1 MKTALIELL
10 AKHLAPDLTA
20 DEIGGLLEIPPD
32 ETLADYALPCFTL
45 AKKLRK
51 SPAVIAA
58 DLAAKI
64 SGDPIIADAK
74 AVSGYLNIFL
84 DRSWLSS
91 RVLELALAPQFGAGN
106 VHETTVVE
114 FCSPNTNKPLHLGH
128 LRNIAIGESVSR
140 ILAYNGN
147 KVYKTCIFNDRGVH
161 ICKSMLAYRDF
172 GGGAVPSDSGIK
184 PDHFVGDFYVLFAK
198 RAKEDP
204 TYEDQAQQMLEQW
217 EAGDAEVV
225 SLWRT
230 MNSWAFEGFRETFK
244 LFGTSFDREYF
255 ESQIY
260 KKGREIILDGLARGL
275 FQKKED
281 GPVVVDLTNIGLDEK
296 VLLRSNGTSVY
307 IVQDIYLAHL
317 KAEEFAYDRSIYV
330 VGNEQE
336 YHFKVLKAILDL
348 LERGHNEGGDIGSGV
363 YHLSHGMIELPEG
376 KMKSREGTV
385 VDADDFIWDTAALA
399 AEEVNKRWQLSE
411 SEVKERSL
419 KIALAAIKYQLLKT
433 ETGKNMVFN
442 PKEAL
447 RFEGD
452 TGPYV
457 LYSYARASSI
467 LRKSGVSEAAEVL
480 AAGTMSASSD
490 GAGASPDA
498 AGASGAPDAA
508 GAANV
513 TNASLNIKPWDV
525 NEFELRLLKKIY
537 LFADI
542 VKLAAARLTPST
554 LANYVFD
561 LCRSFNEFYHECPV
575 LRSEVAEQRL
585 ALVSAFRN
593 VCGQCLELLGID
605 KIEEM

>member
-10 AKHLAPDLTA
+10 TKHLAPDLTA
-20 DEIGGLLEIPPD
+20 DEIGNLLEIPPD
-32 ETLADYALPCFTL
+32 ETLADYALPCFAL

-51 SPAVIAA
+51 SPAIIAA
-58 DLAAKI
+58 DLASKI
-64 SGDPIIADAK
+64 ADDPIIAEAK
-74 AVSGYLNIFL
+74 AVSGYLNVFL
-84 DRSWLSS
+84 DRSWLSA
-91 RVLELALAPQFGAGN
+91 RVLELALAPQFGAGGA
-106 VHETTVVE
+106 HETTVVE

-140 ILAYNGN
+140 ILSFNGN

-172 GGGAVPSDSGIK
+172 GGGTLPGDSGTK
-184 PDHFVGDFYVLFAK
+184 PDHFVGDYYVLFAK
-198 RAKEDP
+198 KAKEDP

-225 SLWRT
+225 ALWRT
-230 MNSWAFEGFRETFK
+230 MNGWAFEGFRETFD
-244 LFGTSFDREYF
+244 LFGTSFDREYY

-281 GPVVVDLTNIGLDEK
+281 GPVVVDLADIGLDEK

-317 KAEEFAYDRSIYV
+317 KAKEFNYDRSIYV

-348 LERGHNEGGDIGSGV
+348 LDTECTGGRV
-363 YHLSHGMIELPEG
+363 HHLSHGMIELPEG

-385 VDADDFIWDTAALA
+385 VDADDFIWETAALA

-411 SEVKERSL
+411 AEVKERSL

-467 LRKSGVSEAAEVL
+467 LRKSDVPLDANPWEVSEFEV
-480 AAGTMSASSD
+480 
-490 GAGASPDA
+490 
-498 AGASGAPDAA
+498 
-508 GAANV
+508 
-513 TNASLNIKPWDV
+513 
-525 NEFELRLLKKIY
+525 RLLKKIY
-537 LFADI
+537 LFTDI
-542 VKLAAARLTPST
+542 VKLAGARLTPST
-554 LANYVFD
+554 LSNYLFD
-561 LCRSFNEFYHECPV
+561 LCRNFNEFYHECPV
-575 LRSEVAEQRL
+575 LRSEVAGQRL
-585 ALVSAFRN
+585 ALVTAFRN
-593 VCGQCLELLGID
+593 VCG
-605 KIEEM
+605 

>member
-10 AKHLAPDLTA
+10 TKHLAPDLTA
-20 DEIGGLLEIPPD
+20 DEIGNLLEIPPD
-32 ETLADYALPCFTL
+32 ETLADYALPCFAL

-51 SPAVIAA
+51 SPAIIAA
-58 DLAAKI
+58 DLASKI
-64 SGDPIIADAK
+64 ADDPIIAEAK
-74 AVSGYLNIFL
+74 AVSGYLNVFL
-84 DRSWLSS
+84 DRSWLSA
-91 RVLELALAPQFGAGN
+91 RVLELALAPQFGAEGA
-106 VHETTVVE
+106 HETTVVE

-140 ILAYNGN
+140 ILSFNGN

-172 GGGAVPSDSGIK
+172 GGGTLPGDSGTK
-184 PDHFVGDFYVLFAK
+184 PDHFVGDYYVLFAK
-198 RAKEDP
+198 KAKEDP

-225 SLWRT
+225 ALWRT
-230 MNSWAFEGFRETFK
+230 MNGWAFEGFRETFD
-244 LFGTSFDREYF
+244 LFGTSFDREYY

-281 GPVVVDLTNIGLDEK
+281 GPVVVDLADIGLDEK

-317 KAEEFAYDRSIYV
+317 KAKEFNYDRSIYV

-348 LERGHNEGGDIGSGV
+348 LDTECTGGRV
-363 YHLSHGMIELPEG
+363 HHLSHGMIELPEG

-385 VDADDFIWDTAALA
+385 VDADDFIWETAALA

-411 SEVKERSL
+411 AEVKERSL

-467 LRKSGVSEAAEVL
+467 LRKSDVPLDANPWEVSEFEV
-480 AAGTMSASSD
+480 
-490 GAGASPDA
+490 
-498 AGASGAPDAA
+498 
-508 GAANV
+508 
-513 TNASLNIKPWDV
+513 
-525 NEFELRLLKKIY
+525 RLLKKIY
-537 LFADI
+537 LFTDI
-542 VKLAAARLTPST
+542 VKLAGARLTPST
-554 LANYVFD
+554 LSNYLFD
-561 LCRSFNEFYHECPV
+561 LCRNFNEFYHECPV
-575 LRSEVAEQRL
+575 LRSEVAGQRL
-585 ALVSAFRN
+585 ALVTAFRN
-593 VCGQCLELLGID
+593 VCGQCLELLGIE

>member
-10 AKHLAPDLTA
+10 TKHLAPDLTA
-20 DEIGGLLEIPPD
+20 DEIGNLLEIPPD
-32 ETLADYALPCFTL
+32 ETLADYALPCFAL

-51 SPAVIAA
+51 SPAIIAA
-58 DLAAKI
+58 DLASKI
-64 SGDPIIADAK
+64 ADDPIIAEAK
-74 AVSGYLNIFL
+74 AVSGYLNVFL
-84 DRSWLSS
+84 DRSWLSA
-91 RVLELALAPQFGAGN
+91 RVLELALAPQFGAGGA
-106 VHETTVVE
+106 HETTVVE

-140 ILAYNGN
+140 ILSFNGN

-172 GGGAVPSDSGIK
+172 GGGTLPGDSGTK
-184 PDHFVGDFYVLFAK
+184 PDHFVGDYYVLFAK
-198 RAKEDP
+198 KAKEDP

-225 SLWRT
+225 ALWRT
-230 MNSWAFEGFRETFK
+230 MNGWAFEGFRETFD
-244 LFGTSFDREYF
+244 LFGTSFDREYY

-281 GPVVVDLTNIGLDEK
+281 GPVVVDLADIGLDEK

-317 KAEEFAYDRSIYV
+317 KAKEFNYDRSIYV

-348 LERGHNEGGDIGSGV
+348 LDTECTGGRV
-363 YHLSHGMIELPEG
+363 HHLSHGMIELPEG

-385 VDADDFIWDTAALA
+385 VDADDFIWETAALA

-411 SEVKERSL
+411 AEVKERSL

-467 LRKSGVSEAAEVL
+467 LRKSDVPLDANPWEVSEFEV
-480 AAGTMSASSD
+480 
-490 GAGASPDA
+490 
-498 AGASGAPDAA
+498 
-508 GAANV
+508 
-513 TNASLNIKPWDV
+513 
-525 NEFELRLLKKIY
+525 RLLKKIY
-537 LFADI
+537 LFTDI
-542 VKLAAARLTPST
+542 VKLAGARLTPST
-554 LANYVFD
+554 LSNYLFD
-561 LCRSFNEFYHECPV
+561 LCRNFNEFYHECPV
-575 LRSEVAEQRL
+575 LRSEVAGQRL
-585 ALVSAFRN
+585 ALVTAFRN

>member
-10 AKHLAPDLTA
+10 TKHLAPDLTA
-20 DEIGGLLEIPPD
+20 DEIGNLLEIPPD
-32 ETLADYALPCFTL
+32 ETLADYALPCFAL

-51 SPAVIAA
+51 SPAIIAA
-58 DLAAKI
+58 DLASKI
-64 SGDPIIADAK
+64 ADDPIIAEAK
-74 AVSGYLNIFL
+74 AVSGYLNVFL
-84 DRSWLSS
+84 DRSWLSA
-91 RVLELALAPQFGAGN
+91 RVLELALAPQFGAGGA
-106 VHETTVVE
+106 HETTVVE

-140 ILAYNGN
+140 ILSFNGN

-172 GGGAVPSDSGIK
+172 GGGTLPGDSGTK
-184 PDHFVGDFYVLFAK
+184 PDHFVGDYYVLFAK
-198 RAKEDP
+198 KAKEDP

-225 SLWRT
+225 ALWRT
-230 MNSWAFEGFRETFK
+230 MNGWAFEGFRETFD
-244 LFGTSFDREYF
+244 LFGTSFDREYY

-281 GPVVVDLTNIGLDEK
+281 GPVVVDLADIGLDEK

-317 KAEEFAYDRSIYV
+317 KAKEFNYDRSIYV

-348 LERGHNEGGDIGSGV
+348 LDTECTGGRV
-363 YHLSHGMIELPEG
+363 HHLSHGMIELPEG

-385 VDADDFIWDTAALA
+385 VDADDFIWETAALA

-411 SEVKERSL
+411 AEVKERSL

-467 LRKSGVSEAAEVL
+467 LRKSDVPLDANPWEVSEFEV
-480 AAGTMSASSD
+480 
-490 GAGASPDA
+490 
-498 AGASGAPDAA
+498 
-508 GAANV
+508 
-513 TNASLNIKPWDV
+513 
-525 NEFELRLLKKIY
+525 RLLKKIY
-537 LFADI
+537 LFTDI
-542 VKLAAARLTPST
+542 VKLAGARLTPST
-554 LANYVFD
+554 LSNYLFD
-561 LCRSFNEFYHECPV
+561 LCRNFNEFYHECPV
-575 LRSEVAEQRL
+575 LRSEVAGQRL
-585 ALVSAFRN
+585 ALVTAFRN
-593 VCGQCLELLGID
+593 VCGQCLELLGI
-605 KIEEM
+605 

>member
-10 AKHLAPDLTA
+10 AKHLAPDLTS
-20 DEIGGLLEIPPD
+20 DEISNLLEIPPD

-51 SPAVIAA
+51 SPAIIAA
-58 DLAAKI
+58 DLASKI
-64 SGDPIIADAK
+64 ADDPIIAEAK
-74 AVSGYLNIFL
+74 AVSGYLNVFL
-84 DRSWLSS
+84 DRSWLSA
-91 RVLELALAPQFGAGN
+91 RVLDLALAPQFGAGGA
-106 VHETTVVE
+106 HETTVVE

-140 ILAYNGN
+140 ILSFNGN

-172 GGGAVPSDSGIK
+172 GGGTLPGDSGTK
-184 PDHFVGDFYVLFAK
+184 PDHFVGDYYVLFAK
-198 RAKEDP
+198 KAKEDP

-217 EAGDAEVV
+217 EVGDAEVV
-225 SLWRT
+225 ALWRT
-230 MNSWAFEGFRETFK
+230 MNGWAFEGFRETFD
-244 LFGTSFDREYF
+244 LFGTSFDREYY

-260 KKGREIILDGLARGL
+260 KKGREIILDGLAQGL

-281 GPVVVDLTNIGLDEK
+281 GPVVVDLADIGLDEK

-317 KAEEFAYDRSIYV
+317 KAKEFNYDRSIYV

-348 LERGHNEGGDIGSGV
+348 LDTECTGGRV
-363 YHLSHGMIELPEG
+363 HHLSHGMIELPEG

-385 VDADDFIWDTAALA
+385 VDADDFIWETAALA

-411 SEVKERSL
+411 AEVKERSL

-467 LRKSGVSEAAEVL
+467 LRKSDVPLDANPWEVSEFEV
-480 AAGTMSASSD
+480 
-490 GAGASPDA
+490 
-498 AGASGAPDAA
+498 
-508 GAANV
+508 
-513 TNASLNIKPWDV
+513 
-525 NEFELRLLKKIY
+525 RLLKKIY
-537 LFADI
+537 LFTDI
-542 VKLAAARLTPST
+542 VKLAGARLTPST
-554 LANYVFD
+554 LSNYLFD
-561 LCRSFNEFYHECPV
+561 LCRNFNEFYHECPV
-575 LRSEVAEQRL
+575 LRSEVAGQRL
-585 ALVSAFRN
+585 ALVTAFRN
-593 VCGQCLELLGID
+593 VCGQCLELLGIE

>member
-10 AKHLAPDLTA
+10 TKHLAPDLTA
-20 DEIGGLLEIPPD
+20 DEIGNLLEIPPD
-32 ETLADYALPCFTL
+32 ETLADYALPCFAL

-51 SPAVIAA
+51 SPAIIAA
-58 DLAAKI
+58 DLASKI
-64 SGDPIIADAK
+64 ADDPIIAEAK
-74 AVSGYLNIFL
+74 AVSGYLNVFL
-84 DRSWLSS
+84 DRSWLSA
-91 RVLELALAPQFGAGN
+91 RVLELALAPQFGAGGA
-106 VHETTVVE
+106 HETTVVE

-140 ILAYNGN
+140 ILSFNGN

-172 GGGAVPSDSGIK
+172 GGGTLPGDSGTK
-184 PDHFVGDFYVLFAK
+184 PDHFVGDYYVLFAK
-198 RAKEDP
+198 KAKEDP

-225 SLWRT
+225 ALWRT
-230 MNSWAFEGFRETFK
+230 MNGWAFEGFRETFD
-244 LFGTSFDREYF
+244 LFGTSFDREYY

-260 KKGREIILDGLARGL
+260 KKGREIILDGLAQGL

-281 GPVVVDLTNIGLDEK
+281 GPVVVDLADIGLDEK

-317 KAEEFAYDRSIYV
+317 KAKEFNYDRSIYV

-348 LERGHNEGGDIGSGV
+348 LDTECTGGRV
-363 YHLSHGMIELPEG
+363 HHLSHGMIELPEG

-385 VDADDFIWDTAALA
+385 VDADDFIWETAALA

-411 SEVKERSL
+411 AEVKERSL

-467 LRKSGVSEAAEVL
+467 LRKSDVPLDANPWEVSEFEV
-480 AAGTMSASSD
+480 
-490 GAGASPDA
+490 
-498 AGASGAPDAA
+498 
-508 GAANV
+508 
-513 TNASLNIKPWDV
+513 
-525 NEFELRLLKKIY
+525 RLLKKIY
-537 LFADI
+537 LFTDI
-542 VKLAAARLTPST
+542 VKLAGARLTPST
-554 LANYVFD
+554 LSNYLFD
-561 LCRSFNEFYHECPV
+561 LCRNFNEFYHECPV
-575 LRSEVAEQRL
+575 LRSEVAGQRL
-585 ALVSAFRN
+585 ALVTAFRN
-593 VCGQCLELLGID
+593 VCGQCLELLGI
-605 KIEEM
+605 

>member
-10 AKHLAPDLTA
+10 TKHLAPDLTA
-20 DEIGGLLEIPPD
+20 DEIGNLLEIPPD
-32 ETLADYALPCFTL
+32 ETLADYALPCFAL

-51 SPAVIAA
+51 SPAIIAA
-58 DLAAKI
+58 DLASKI
-64 SGDPIIADAK
+64 ADDPIIAEAK
-74 AVSGYLNIFL
+74 AVSGYLNVFL
-84 DRSWLSS
+84 DRSWLSA
-91 RVLELALAPQFGAGN
+91 RVLDLALAPQFGAGGA
-106 VHETTVVE
+106 HETTVVE

-140 ILAYNGN
+140 ILSFNGN

-172 GGGAVPSDSGIK
+172 GGGTLPGDSGTK
-184 PDHFVGDFYVLFAK
+184 PDHFVGDYYVLFAK
-198 RAKEDP
+198 KAKEDP

-217 EAGDAEVV
+217 EVGDAEVV
-225 SLWRT
+225 ALWRT
-230 MNSWAFEGFRETFK
+230 MNGWAFEGFRETFD
-244 LFGTSFDREYF
+244 LFGTSFDREYY

-281 GPVVVDLTNIGLDEK
+281 GPVVVDLADIGLDEK

-317 KAEEFAYDRSIYV
+317 KAKEFNYDRSIYV

-348 LERGHNEGGDIGSGV
+348 LDTECTGGRV
-363 YHLSHGMIELPEG
+363 HHLSHGMIELPEG

-385 VDADDFIWDTAALA
+385 VDADDFIWETAALA

-411 SEVKERSL
+411 AEVKERSL

-467 LRKSGVSEAAEVL
+467 LRKSDVPLDANPWEVSEFEV
-480 AAGTMSASSD
+480 
-490 GAGASPDA
+490 
-498 AGASGAPDAA
+498 
-508 GAANV
+508 
-513 TNASLNIKPWDV
+513 
-525 NEFELRLLKKIY
+525 RLLKKIY
-537 LFADI
+537 LFTDI
-542 VKLAAARLTPST
+542 VKLAGARLTPST
-554 LANYVFD
+554 LSNYLFD
-561 LCRSFNEFYHECPV
+561 LCRNFNEFYHECPV
-575 LRSEVAEQRL
+575 LRSEVAGQRL
-585 ALVSAFRN
+585 ALVTAFRN
-593 VCGQCLELLGID
+593 VCGQCLELLGIE

>member
-10 AKHLAPDLTA
+10 AKHLAPDLAA
-20 DEIGGLLEIPPD
+20 DEISNLLEIPPD

-51 SPAVIAA
+51 SPAAIAA
-58 DLAAKI
+58 DLADKI
-64 SGDPIIADAK
+64 AGDPIIAEAK

-84 DRSWLSS
+84 DRSWLAG

-106 VHETTVVE
+106 NDETTVVE

-140 ILAYNGN
+140 ILAFNGN
-147 KVYKTCIFNDRGVH
+147 KVRKTCIFNDRGVH

-172 GGGAVPSDSGIK
+172 GGGAVPGDSGTK

-198 RAKEDP
+198 KAKEDP
-204 TYEDQAQQMLEQW
+204 TYEEQAQQMLEQW
-217 EAGDAEVV
+217 EAGDAGIVA
-225 SLWRT
+225 LWRT
-230 MNSWAFEGFRETFK
+230 MNGWAFEGFRETFA
-244 LFGTSFDREYF
+244 LFGTSFDRKYF

-260 KKGREIILDGLARGL
+260 KKGRDIILDGLARGL

-281 GPVVVDLTNIGLDEK
+281 GPVVVDLTSVGLDEK

-348 LERGHNEGGDIGSGV
+348 LETERNGGESAGVGNGGTSNHTGSRV
-363 YHLSHGMIELPEG
+363 HHLSHGMIELPEG

-385 VDADDFIWDTAALA
+385 VDADDFIWETAALA
-399 AEEVNKRWQLSE
+399 AEEINKRWQLSE
-411 SEVKERSL
+411 AEVKERSL

-467 LRKSGVSEAAEVL
+467 LRKSDV
-480 AAGTMSASSD
+480 
-490 GAGASPDA
+490 PDVPA
-498 AGASGAPDAA
+498 VPAVPVNAPREQ
-508 GAANV
+508 
-513 TNASLNIKPWDV
+513 WEV
-525 NEFELRLLKKIY
+525 NEFEVRLLKKIY

-542 VKLAAARLTPST
+542 VRLAGARLTPST
-554 LANYVFD
+554 LSNYLFD
-561 LCRSFNEFYHECPV
+561 LCRNFNEFYHECPV
-575 LRSEVAEQRL
+575 LRSEVAGQRL
-585 ALVSAFRN
+585 ALVTAFRN
-593 VCGQCLELLGID
+593 VCGQCLELLGIE

>member
-10 AKHLAPDLTA
+10 TKHLAPDLTA
-20 DEIGGLLEIPPD
+20 DEIGNLLEIPPD
-32 ETLADYALPCFTL
+32 ETLADYALPCFAL

-51 SPAVIAA
+51 SPAIIAA
-58 DLAAKI
+58 DLASKI
-64 SGDPIIADAK
+64 ADDPIIAEAK
-74 AVSGYLNIFL
+74 AVSGYLNVFL
-84 DRSWLSS
+84 DRSWLSA
-91 RVLELALAPQFGAGN
+91 RVLELALAPQFGAGGA
-106 VHETTVVE
+106 HETTVVE

-140 ILAYNGN
+140 ILSFNGN

-172 GGGAVPSDSGIK
+172 GGGTLPGDSGTK
-184 PDHFVGDFYVLFAK
+184 PDHFVGDYYVLFAK
-198 RAKEDP
+198 KAKEDP

-225 SLWRT
+225 ALWRT
-230 MNSWAFEGFRETFK
+230 MNGWAFEGFRETFD
-244 LFGTSFDREYF
+244 LFGTSFDREYY

-281 GPVVVDLTNIGLDEK
+281 GPVVVDLADIGLDEK

-317 KAEEFAYDRSIYV
+317 KAKEFNYDRSIYV

-348 LERGHNEGGDIGSGV
+348 LDTECTGGRV
-363 YHLSHGMIELPEG
+363 HHLSHGMIELPEG

-385 VDADDFIWDTAALA
+385 VDADDFIWETAALA

-411 SEVKERSL
+411 AEVKERSL

-467 LRKSGVSEAAEVL
+467 LRKSDVPL
-480 AAGTMSASSD
+480 
-490 GAGASPDA
+490 DA
-498 AGASGAPDAA
+498 
-508 GAANV
+508 N
-513 TNASLNIKPWDV
+513 PWEI
-525 NEFELRLLKKIY
+525 NEFEVRLLKKIY
-537 LFADI
+537 LFTDI
-542 VKLAAARLTPST
+542 VKLAGARLTPST
-554 LANYVFD
+554 LSNYLFD
-561 LCRSFNEFYHECPV
+561 LCRNFNEFYHECPV
-575 LRSEVAEQRL
+575 LRSEVAGQRL
-585 ALVSAFRN
+585 ALVTAFRN

>member
-10 AKHLAPDLTA
+10 TKHLAPDLTA
-20 DEIGGLLEIPPD
+20 DEIGNLLEIPPD
-32 ETLADYALPCFTL
+32 ETLADYALPCFAL

-51 SPAVIAA
+51 SPAIIAA
-58 DLAAKI
+58 DLASKI
-64 SGDPIIADAK
+64 ADDPIIAEAK
-74 AVSGYLNIFL
+74 AVSGYLNVFL
-84 DRSWLSS
+84 DRSWLSA
-91 RVLELALAPQFGAGN
+91 RVLDLALAPQFGAGGA
-106 VHETTVVE
+106 HETTVVE

-140 ILAYNGN
+140 ILSFNGN

-172 GGGAVPSDSGIK
+172 GGGTLPGDSGTK
-184 PDHFVGDFYVLFAK
+184 PDHFVGDYYVLFAK
-198 RAKEDP
+198 KAKEDP

-217 EAGDAEVV
+217 EVGDAEVV
-225 SLWRT
+225 ALWRT
-230 MNSWAFEGFRETFK
+230 MNGWAFEGFRETFD
-244 LFGTSFDREYF
+244 LFGTSFDREYY

-260 KKGREIILDGLARGL
+260 KKGREIILDGLAQGL

-281 GPVVVDLTNIGLDEK
+281 GPVVVDLADIGLDEK

-317 KAEEFAYDRSIYV
+317 KAKEFNYDRSIYV

-348 LERGHNEGGDIGSGV
+348 LDTECTGGRV
-363 YHLSHGMIELPEG
+363 HHLSHGMIELPEG

-385 VDADDFIWDTAALA
+385 VDADDFIWETAALA

-411 SEVKERSL
+411 AEVKERSL

-467 LRKSGVSEAAEVL
+467 LRKSDVPLDANPWEVSEFEV
-480 AAGTMSASSD
+480 
-490 GAGASPDA
+490 
-498 AGASGAPDAA
+498 
-508 GAANV
+508 
-513 TNASLNIKPWDV
+513 
-525 NEFELRLLKKIY
+525 RLLKKIY
-537 LFADI
+537 LFTDI
-542 VKLAAARLTPST
+542 VKLAGARLTPST
-554 LANYVFD
+554 LSNYLFD
-561 LCRSFNEFYHECPV
+561 LCRNFNEFYHECPV
-575 LRSEVAEQRL
+575 LRSEVAGQRL
-585 ALVSAFRN
+585 ALVTAFRN
-593 VCGQCLELLGID
+593 VCGQCLELLGIE

>member
-10 AKHLAPDLTA
+10 TKHLAPDLTA
-20 DEIGGLLEIPPD
+20 DEIGNLLEIPPD
-32 ETLADYALPCFTL
+32 ETLADYALPCFAL

-51 SPAVIAA
+51 SPAIIAA
-58 DLAAKI
+58 DLASKI
-64 SGDPIIADAK
+64 ADDPIIAEAK
-74 AVSGYLNIFL
+74 AVSGYLNVFL
-84 DRSWLSS
+84 DRSWLSA
-91 RVLELALAPQFGAGN
+91 RVLELALAPQFGAGGA
-106 VHETTVVE
+106 HETTVVE

-140 ILAYNGN
+140 ILSFNGN

-172 GGGAVPSDSGIK
+172 GGGTLPGDSGTK
-184 PDHFVGDFYVLFAK
+184 PDHFVGDYYVLFAK
-198 RAKEDP
+198 KAKEDP

-225 SLWRT
+225 ALWRT
-230 MNSWAFEGFRETFK
+230 MNGWAFEGFRETFD
-244 LFGTSFDREYF
+244 LFGTSFDREYY

-260 KKGREIILDGLARGL
+260 KKGREIILDGLAQGL

-281 GPVVVDLTNIGLDEK
+281 GPVVVDLADIGLDEK

-317 KAEEFAYDRSIYV
+317 KAKEFNYDRSIYV

-348 LERGHNEGGDIGSGV
+348 LDTECTGGRV
-363 YHLSHGMIELPEG
+363 HHLSHGMIELPEG

-385 VDADDFIWDTAALA
+385 VDADDFIWETAALA

-411 SEVKERSL
+411 AEVKERSL

-467 LRKSGVSEAAEVL
+467 LRKSDVPLDANPWEVSEFEV
-480 AAGTMSASSD
+480 
-490 GAGASPDA
+490 
-498 AGASGAPDAA
+498 
-508 GAANV
+508 
-513 TNASLNIKPWDV
+513 
-525 NEFELRLLKKIY
+525 RLLKKIY
-537 LFADI
+537 LFTDI
-542 VKLAAARLTPST
+542 VKLAGARLTPST
-554 LANYVFD
+554 LSNYLFD
-561 LCRSFNEFYHECPV
+561 LCRNFNEFYHECPV
-575 LRSEVAEQRL
+575 LRSEVAGQRL
-585 ALVSAFRN
+585 ALVTAFRN

>member
-1 MKTALIELL
+1 
-10 AKHLAPDLTA
+10 
-20 DEIGGLLEIPPD
+20 
-32 ETLADYALPCFTL
+32 L

-51 SPAVIAA
+51 SPAIIAA
-58 DLAAKI
+58 DLASKI
-64 SGDPIIADAK
+64 ADDPIIAEAK
-74 AVSGYLNIFL
+74 AVSGYLNVFL
-84 DRSWLSS
+84 DRSWLSA
-91 RVLELALAPQFGAGN
+91 RVLDLALAPQFGAGGA
-106 VHETTVVE
+106 HETTVVE

-140 ILAYNGN
+140 ILSFNGN

-172 GGGAVPSDSGIK
+172 GGGTLPGDSGTK
-184 PDHFVGDFYVLFAK
+184 PDHFVGDYYVLFAK
-198 RAKEDP
+198 KAKEDP

-217 EAGDAEVV
+217 EVGDAEVV
-225 SLWRT
+225 ALWRT
-230 MNSWAFEGFRETFK
+230 MNGWAFEGFRETFD
-244 LFGTSFDREYF
+244 LFGTSFDREYY

-260 KKGREIILDGLARGL
+260 KKGREIILDGLAQGL

-281 GPVVVDLTNIGLDEK
+281 GPVVVDLADIGLDEK

-317 KAEEFAYDRSIYV
+317 KAKEFNYDRSIYV

-348 LERGHNEGGDIGSGV
+348 LDTECTGGRV
-363 YHLSHGMIELPEG
+363 HHLSHGMIELPEG

-385 VDADDFIWDTAALA
+385 VDADDFIWETAALA

-411 SEVKERSL
+411 AEVKERSL

-467 LRKSGVSEAAEVL
+467 LRKSDVPLDANPWEVSEFEV
-480 AAGTMSASSD
+480 
-490 GAGASPDA
+490 
-498 AGASGAPDAA
+498 
-508 GAANV
+508 
-513 TNASLNIKPWDV
+513 
-525 NEFELRLLKKIY
+525 RLLKKIY
-537 LFADI
+537 LFTDI
-542 VKLAAARLTPST
+542 VKLAGARLTPST
-554 LANYVFD
+554 LSNYLFD
-561 LCRSFNEFYHECPV
+561 LCRNFNEFYHECPV
-575 LRSEVAEQRL
+575 LRSEVAGQRL
-585 ALVSAFRN
+585 ALVTAFRN
-593 VCGQCLELLGID
+593 VCGQCLELLGIE